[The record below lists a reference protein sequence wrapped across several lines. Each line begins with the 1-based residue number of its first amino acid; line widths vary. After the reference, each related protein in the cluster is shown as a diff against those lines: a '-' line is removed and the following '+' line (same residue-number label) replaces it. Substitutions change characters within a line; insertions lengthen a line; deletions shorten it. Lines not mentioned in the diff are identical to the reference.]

1 MDFIK
6 ISEFIGLGGFI
17 LWALQERGFY
27 FLKQQQRESH
37 NVDRSSYWLIS
48 LFWYGT
54 MIFSILDVWSWEWTT
69 LKAGPLSLRLAG
81 VILVT
86 SGIIIRF
93 LARRTLGKQYSVHV
107 ETSNK
112 HELIT
117 TGIFNKIRHPAYLGL
132 LFLLLGIPL
141 ALGSTG
147 GILIATIGGIPAVI
161 YRIRIEEKY
170 LTKWF
175 GKQYVDYQQNT
186 WKLIP
191 YLW

>member
-1 MDFIK
+1 MDFIR
-6 ISEFIGLGGFI
+6 ISEFIGLGGFV

-27 FLKQQQRESH
+27 SLNQQQKGGIRE
-37 NVDRSSYWLIS
+37 NRRTYWVIS

-54 MIFSILDVWSWEWTT
+54 MIYSILDVWSWTWTT
-69 LKAGPLSLRLAG
+69 FKAGFVSLRLAG
-81 VILVT
+81 VILIT

-107 ETSNK
+107 ETSDK
-112 HELIT
+112 HKLII

-141 ALGSTG
+141 ALGSAG
-147 GILIATIGGIPAVI
+147 GILIAIIGGVPAVI

-170 LTKWF
+170 LASWF
-175 GKQYVDYQQNT
+175 GKQYDDYQQNT